1 MGGDNNTLISSD
13 NRVFLFHSSPPTEL
27 HRSSLNRS
35 DGTNGYG
42 LYSSVRIL
50 LSKRFIGHGGAAVRS
65 AQRAIQVYPLCTNIF
80 QRCCE
85 VRH

>member
-42 LYSSVRIL
+42 LYSSVRIYYYQKG
-50 LSKRFIGHGGAAVRS
+50 LSDTVGQLSEALSAPFRSILYALKYFNAV
-65 AQRAIQVYPLCTNIF
+65 VK
-80 QRCCE
+80 
-85 VRH
+85 